1 VREEHRLKG
10 LKTKC
15 GGEYPQPK
23 EMRKQRAAETYIM
36 RALIN
41 SVTGLMPAVL
51 LWRTWARCYFQYILL
66 NSEMMIQRPTGKRK

>member
-36 RALIN
+36 RALIKSLIQCN
-41 SVTGLMPAVL
+41 WINARGVTVGKLGPLLFSV
-51 LWRTWARCYFQYILL
+51 YIV
-66 NSEMMIQRPTGKRK
+66 EF